1 MKRQR
6 SSDPIQ
12 NAENDLKQ
20 TQKQMIASYTPTT
33 MTTYLILFHSGAQK
47 KTLQSLDFSSF
58 AGFSALRLMSIWC
71 PRPESNR
78 HARY

>member
-47 KTLQSLDFSSF
+47 KNP
-58 AGFSALRLMSIWC
+58 AK
-71 PRPESNR
+71 P
-78 HARY
+78 